1 MNRTISPQSVRI
13 PLDRDLFLRK
23 LLRELTG
30 LLEDVVGVDEA
41 AGYISSVGSAMGTWI
56 DEQYRSAL
64 DVESLSPEQIAQVFV
79 DLKERIGGSS
89 YIISIDSDQIVVG
102 NRTCPFGEHAFNR
115 PSLCMMTSNVF
126 GRIAADNLGY
136 ARVELQNTI
145 ATRSKECRIVVHLF
159 PKEGSDTTEREY
171 YKVI

>member
-1 MNRTISPQSVRI
+1 MNKTISPQSVRI

-41 AGYISSVGSAMGTWI
+41 AGYISSVGAAMGTWI

-64 DVESLSPEQIAQVFV
+64 DVESLDPEQIAQVFV
-79 DLKERIGGSS
+79 DLKERIGGAF
-89 YIISIDSDQIVVG
+89 YVISIDAERIVLG
-102 NRTCPFGEHAFNR
+102 NRSCPFGEHAFDR

-136 ARVELQNTI
+136 ARVELKDTI
-145 ATRSKECRIVVHLF
+145 AKRSKECRIVVHLV
-159 PKEGSDTTEREY
+159 PKDGSDATEREY